1 MSAVGDE
8 VVTSVGD
15 EAVTQVGDEV
25 VVPGEGLAPLYD
37 AGPTTGLGG
46 LAGWVFRGMDR
57 FCGFILVLTLIG
69 TTAIEFLTVVMR
81 ALTGSGLYWA
91 DSACGVGLAI
101 MGFLGAVTSFIRDDH
116 AGMAGLKERFR
127 NRARRELLGA
137 IGTVSFVIAL
147 VMAKEAISMVSD
159 NTLGT
164 FPATGWPTV
173 ILYVPLAVSGILL
186 AITILFSFVRQGVKR
201 IPWLGVAITVVG
213 IFLYELVV
221 FNNPAGFDDS
231 TAVIVAVVIIL
242 AAILIGTPIAFSMLI
257 GAIAGIVVQRMDLT
271 QVALQMTNGVE
282 GITLLALPMFVMVG
296 VVYTQLG
303 FSDLLARVFRKAG
316 RRVPAADGIAM
327 VAAMFAF
334 SGLSG
339 SKLADVSAVGTAFTG
354 GKLDAAQSAE
364 RGIDDVTRAETSGL
378 VSASAVM
385 GEVIAPSIA
394 MLVLGSVTT
403 VSTGALF
410 AAGLLPAIVVGI
422 AIVVVAILR
431 RDKFPSSHAGQDSA
445 SLWLLLLRSLPA
457 LIGVVVLALVVV
469 TGVATATE
477 ASADAAVYSLVL
489 AVVYRM
495 PIKRVLAALAVAAR
509 LSGMLLFTIAAA
521 GVLSWFLTASGLSTY
536 VTDLSGK
543 VGGHTWLFMIAMVVI
558 LAIVGSAVEGLP
570 AIILLSPLLI
580 PQAQQLGI
588 PPVQAGIVI
597 LLSMGMGI
605 FLPPLGNGFYT
616 SCTACGVAPGR
627 SLKATFVYMLPVV
640 VGILVIAFVPV
651 ISTWLP
657 GVFGLT

>member
-1 MSAVGDE
+1 VSTLGNEVLAGLDDE
-8 VVTSVGD
+8 SGAP
-15 EAVTQVGDEV
+15 E
-25 VVPGEGLAPLYD
+25 EGLAPLPG

-46 LAGWVFRGMDR
+46 LAGRVFREMDR
-57 FCGFILVLTLIG
+57 FCGLILVVTLIV
-69 TTAIEFLTVVMR
+69 TSAIEFVTVVMR
-81 ALTGSGLYWA
+81 VFTGSGLYWA
-91 DSACGVGLAI
+91 DSACEVGLAV
-101 MGFLGAVTSFIRDDH
+101 MGFLGAVTSFIRNDH
-116 AGMAGLKERFR
+116 VGMAGLKEKLH

-137 IGTVSFVIAL
+137 IGTISFVIAL
-147 VMAKEAISMVSD
+147 VMAKEGLSMVSD
-159 NTLGT
+159 HTLGK

-173 ILYVPLAVSGILL
+173 ILYVPLAAGGVLL
-186 AITILFSFVRQGVKR
+186 ALTILFSFVRQGLR
-201 IPWLGVAITVVG
+201 EIPWLGVAITVVG

-221 FNNPAGFDDS
+221 SNNPLGFQNS
-231 TAVIVAVVIIL
+231 TAVIVTVVIIL
-242 AAILIGTPIAFSMLI
+242 AAVLIGTPIAFSMLI
-257 GAIAGIVVQRMDLT
+257 GAIAGIVVQRLDLT

-282 GITLLALPMFVMVG
+282 GITLLALPMFIMVG
-296 VVYTQLG
+296 VLYTQLG
-303 FSDLLARVFRKAG
+303 FSEVLAQVFRKAG

-354 GKLDAAQSAE
+354 GRLDAEQSAA

-410 AAGLLPAIVVGI
+410 AAGLLPAVVVGV

-431 RDKFPSSHAGQDSA
+431 RDKFPSAHAGADDA
-445 SLWLLLLRSLPA
+445 SFWVLLVKSLPA

-469 TGVATATE
+469 TGAATATE
-477 ASADAAVYSLVL
+477 ASAVAAVYSLVL
-489 AVVYRM
+489 AAVYRM
-495 PIKRVLAALAVAAR
+495 PFKRVLAALAIAAR

-521 GVLSWFLTASGLSTY
+521 GVLSWFLTVSGLSTY
-536 VTDLSGK
+536 VTDLSNK
-543 VGGHTWLFMIAMVVI
+543 VGGHASLFMIAMIVI
-558 LAIVGSAVEGLP
+558 LTIVGSAVEGLP

-588 PPVQAGIVI
+588 DPVQAGIVI

-616 SCTACGVAPGR
+616 SCTACGIAPGR
-627 SLKATFVYMLPVV
+627 ALKATFIYMLPVV